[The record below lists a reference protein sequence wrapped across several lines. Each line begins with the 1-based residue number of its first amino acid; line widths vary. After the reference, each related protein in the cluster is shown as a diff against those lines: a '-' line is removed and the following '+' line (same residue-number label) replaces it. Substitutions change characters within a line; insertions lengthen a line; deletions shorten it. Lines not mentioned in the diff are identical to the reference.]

1 MWLERIPVK
10 MLFLAQKPKKLAPSS
25 LPSASHTHTTP
36 SPSSLLQH
44 ARHFLIRLQNAFI
57 ISSASY
63 WRSTH
68 WLLSGQMVLGMRP
81 DSDQALDPTSNPQEI
96 QRTEGHAELHHEDA
110 ISKTQPMATL
120 QVKWPASFKKK
131 IIRKRKGHK
140 GTCRLKVDQ
149 NAYQIR
155 KW

>member
-10 MLFLAQKPKKLAPSS
+10 MLFLAQKPIKLAPSS

-110 ISKTQPMATL
+110 ISKTQPMGNSAGQMTCVL
-120 QVKWPASFKKK
+120 QKKDYK
-131 IIRKRKGHK
+131 EKKRTQGN
-140 GTCRLKVDQ
+140 L
-149 NAYQIR
+149 
-155 KW
+155 